1 MIRIMMLSAVL
12 LAVFCYAADQLAA
25 KEYLPPLAGA
35 YEPAAMKQYWLVL
48 LKRGTNRTQ
57 DSAAA
62 AKIQEAHMRNI
73 NSMAQRGALVM
84 AGPIGPDDDLRGI
97 FIIDAPD
104 SATVSQMVQ
113 QDSAVITGRLRMEI
127 YPWWTEKGVYTFK

>member
-1 MIRIMMLSAVL
+1 MMLSAVL

-35 YEPAAMKQYWLVL
+35 NEPAAMKQYWLVL
-48 LKRGTNRTQ
+48 LKRGANRTQ
-57 DSAAA
+57 DNAAA

-73 NSMAQRGALVM
+73 NKMAQRGALVM
-84 AGPIGPDDDLRGI
+84 AGPVGSDDDLRGI

>member
-1 MIRIMMLSAVL
+1 MMLSAVL

-35 YEPAAMKQYWLVL
+35 NEPAAMKQYWLVL
-48 LKRGTNRTQ
+48 LKKGVNRMQ

-73 NSMAQRGALVM
+73 NNMAQRGALVM
-84 AGPIGPDDDLRGI
+84 AGPIGSDDDLRGI

-104 SATVSQMVQ
+104 SALVSQMVQ